1 MGERASVLRELL
13 LELLRGIQRTNNV
26 LALVF
31 AIAVG
36 STKKLTAVDFVI

>member
-13 LELLRGIQRTNNV
+13 LELLRGIRGPTMC

-36 STKKLTAVDFVI
+36 STKKLMVRDFVI